1 MRRTR
6 FVVGFALLATV
17 VMFAGATS
25 AFAASVPVKPGAATP
40 SQFVS
45 AQGCRCHGSL
55 VAEWQASMHSKAL
68 EDPLFTTKVAE
79 GDKATGNNLG
89 PFCRR
94 CHAPVANMTGEDNS
108 ASMSPASAEGIT
120 CTFCHQITSVAKPVG
135 NVSQLIEANGVYR
148 GQIEDPQSPHE
159 PVYSALHKTS
169 EVCGGC
175 HNVMHPVNGM
185 HLEST
190 YAEWQKS
197 PQAKQGIQC
206 QDCHMSET
214 PPTVGPSTGSAASG
228 AATRPNIYHM
238 TFAGAQVAL
247 GDPARATALLKSAA
261 KVEVSAPEIVAAGT
275 KGKVSV
281 KVTNTGAGHS
291 LPTGLTEVRQMW
303 LELVVV
309 DDAGKETLLGTHVY
323 GTVLKDAKGKHPV
336 QLWDATSIYSDDRIA
351 PMESVTET
359 FKVALP
365 DGVTAA
371 DLRARLLYKST
382 GDDLA
387 KAAGV
392 ENPVTTM
399 AEAVARVFATPEAKA
414 ADAAKPTTADA
425 ATTTAPADDAGAT
438 GGSNSGLLIGGG
450 IIVLAALLGA
460 AIFFG
465 DRAKRA

>member
-6 FVVGFALLATV
+6 FVTGFALL
-17 VMFAGATS
+17 GAVAMLALAAP
-25 AFAASVPVKPGAATP
+25 AFAASVPVKPGVATS
-40 SQFVS
+40 SQFAS
-45 AQGCRCHGSL
+45 AQSCRCHGTL
-55 VAEWQASMHSKAL
+55 VAEWQTSMHSKAL
-68 EDPLFTTKVAE
+68 SDPLFTTKVAE
-79 GDKATGNNLG
+79 GDKATGNKLG

-94 CHAPVANMTGEDNS
+94 CHGPVANMTGEDNS
-108 ASMSPASAEGIT
+108 PSMSQVSAESIT
-120 CTFCHQITSVAKPVG
+120 CSFCHQITSVSEPIG
-135 NVSQLIEANGVYR
+135 NVSQLLDPSGVFR
-148 GQIEDPQSPHE
+148 AQIEDPQSPHQ
-159 PVYSALHKTS
+159 PVYSAVHKTS
-169 EVCGGC
+169 VVCGGC

-247 GDPARATALLKSAA
+247 GDAARATALLQSAA
-261 KVEVSAPEIVAAGT
+261 KVEVTAPEIVKPGSSE
-275 KGKVSV
+275 KVSV

-303 LELVVV
+303 LELVAV
-309 DDAGKETLLGTHVY
+309 DDSGKETTLGTHVY

-351 PMESVTET
+351 PMKSVTET
-359 FKVALP
+359 FKVSLP

-371 DLRARLLYKST
+371 NLRARLLYKST

-399 AEAVARVFATPEAKA
+399 AEAVLRVFATPEAKA
-414 ADAAKPTTADA
+414 ADAAKTAA
-425 ATTTAPADDAGAT
+425 AAAASATAPAPGTAAP

-450 IIVLAALLGA
+450 ILALALVLGGAILLSERKNKA
-460 AIFFG
+460 
-465 DRAKRA
+465 